1 MYQKSLSSQD
11 IQQNRVSVLPTAAE
25 KLVFKRENDI
35 LQDGAISYAKA
46 AAKYNVAVWY
56 GYNVS
61 GHNADTKADKKG
73 SLYVQMR
80 DDSGAIDKAHS
91 GNLTGLNQKG
101 QGTTAK
107 QYYEW
112 NPQFQWKSAEGSF
125 VDLNGV
131 DHGQK
136 YQLMDGVPWA
146 KKLVGKI
153 QLRFLYAEPQARCL
167 RTVQ

>member
-1 MYQKSLSSQD
+1 M
-11 IQQNRVSVLPTAAE
+11 
-25 KLVFKRENDI
+25 
-35 LQDGAISYAKA
+35 
-46 AAKYNVAVWY
+46 
-56 GYNVS
+56 
-61 GHNADTKADKKG
+61 
-73 SLYVQMR
+73 
-80 DDSGAIDKAHS
+80 
-91 GNLTGLNQKG
+91 NQKG
-101 QGTTAK
+101 QGSTSK

-153 QLRFLYAEPQARCL
+153 NYASSMQSHKQGACELYNDLFRRIVTDWSVNKEEGFEDTRGGHY
-167 RTVQ
+167 